1 MYAIIHIFIYSAG
14 FYGTLESRPRWQKR
28 CHASCDTPQE
38 SSLVSHNAVTT
49 AYRSSHFLRLFLSAL
64 ATWSPSALPL
74 NLRAP
79 QSESVMTDGADDDE
93 GETGSTWF
101 SFFLRLL
108 DG

>member
-1 MYAIIHIFIYSAG
+1 MSHNAITTAYQS
-14 FYGTLESRPRWQKR
+14 P
-28 CHASCDTPQE
+28 
-38 SSLVSHNAVTT
+38 LVSHNAVTT
-49 AYRSSHFLRLFLSAL
+49 AYRSSHLLRLFLSAL
-64 ATWSPSALPL
+64 ATWSPSALSL

-93 GETGSTWF
+93 DDEGETGSTWF